1 MKKFTAFLFIFLF
14 FFQALEAEGYLRK
27 IVVASYLSQSDAD
40 AALKLLNEYVSANDH
55 IATLQQHYGF
65 EFVARPSGDFF
76 ILSVEPFTD
85 RNVLQD
91 VLDVV
96 REKHKDAFV
105 NRISPPAEVKQPDKK
120 PLVKEPVA
128 APKEKPKKTPSKII
142 KTLESEVPEKTLLQ
156 PEITIQEIVQ
166 EPAPAKKT
174 ADEPIRQEPPAEQ
187 LQKSASEASS
197 SAASLVNETLPHA
210 PELAERLEKTESS
223 EIFSGYTWP
232 ILFALTLLLLV
243 IAMILLFLSRKE
255 NKRLEARNN
264 RISKEILSC
273 RDDIVQKE
281 LFMAKISHELRTPMN
296 AIIGLSHIVLQSD
309 LSRLQHDNI
318 VKIKQSGELLLEI
331 INDILDLSK
340 MDAGELKI
348 EQVSFN
354 LNDVL
359 DHVSNMV
366 SIKAKNKGL
375 ELIFDI
381 EKGVPSQLIGDPLR
395 VGQVLINLLG
405 NAVKFTKTGEIDL
418 HIQKISQDE
427 EKVLLEFKVSD
438 TGIGMTHDQ
447 MNKLFKSF
455 SQADDSTSRI
465 YGGTGLGLS
474 ISKQLIEKMG
484 GGIRVE
490 SQYGKGSHFIFSIE
504 LELRDGGNKRH
515 YRLPSKSLMGKRAL
529 IIDTNTK
536 SLSALSKMLEYFHY
550 EVHTMPILEEAGV
563 LLEEVPVDILL
574 IDEQKLSK
582 YAIKRI
588 AELKKERMIK
598 IVLIESLF
606 NQTTNSQ
613 YRVKEID
620 RYLLKPFNQQSVFN
634 IILELYG
641 EKQAL
646 NDKNRKI
653 SRDDLKVLSGK
664 KVLVAEDNEINQR
677 VLSGLLDGSG
687 IVLTMVEN
695 GREAIDM
702 LHKNSDF
709 DLIFMDISM
718 PVMDGYE
725 ASRLI
730 REYRAYDGI
739 PIIALTANA
748 MEDEIEHA
756 ISCGMQGYI
765 GKPLNVEILYQKL
778 LDILYKNTASVSYQ
792 PQSEVEEPKVP
803 SEEANPS
810 VEEAETIFDE
820 PVEETLKETVK
831 PAAEPEQSV
840 SSIVIFEDGVERC
853 GGDKELYAALLED
866 FREMYS
872 DSVQVLQAI
881 AEEKRYRDG
890 KQFAHDIKGVS
901 GNIGAYKLSES
912 AAALEDAFIRESQSN
927 YSLLMK
933 NYQEHLK
940 RVLETIEDYL

>member
-14 FFQALEAEGYLRK
+14 LFHSLEAEGYFRK

-40 AALKLLNEYVSANDH
+40 AALKLLTEYVAANDH
-55 IATLQQHYGF
+55 ITTLQRHHGF
-65 EFVARPSGDFF
+65 EFIARPSGDFF

-105 NRISPPAEVKQPDKK
+105 NRISPPET
-120 PLVKEPVA
+120 
-128 APKEKPKKTPSKII
+128 EKPKGK
-142 KTLESEVPEKTLLQ
+142 KTLPLKKPAVTEEKKPQKTLSKSVKAIEDEIPAKTLLQ

-166 EPAPAKKT
+166 EPREPKVPESDAPVK
-174 ADEPIRQEPPAEQ
+174 P
-187 LQKSASEASS
+187 EASVPAS
-197 SAASLVNETLPHA
+197 SAAASSAAASTMNEIMPYHPVV
-210 PELAERLEKTESS
+210 PESHDNAKEEMATA
-223 EIFSGYTWP
+223 GYTWP
-232 ILFALTLLLLV
+232 ILFGLTLLLLI
-243 IAMILLFLSRKE
+243 IAMILLLLSRKE
-255 NKRLEARNN
+255 NKRLDARNN
-264 RISKEILSC
+264 RLSKEIFSC

-309 LSRLQHDNI
+309 LSRLQHDNV

-348 EQVSFN
+348 EQVTFN

-381 EKGVPSQLIGDPLR
+381 EKGVPSQLVGDPLR

-405 NAVKFTKTGEIDL
+405 NAVKFTKAGEIDL
-418 HIQKISQDE
+418 HIQKLAQDN
-427 EKVLLEFKVSD
+427 EKVVLEFKVSD
-438 TGIGMTHDQ
+438 TGIGMTQDQ
-447 MNKLFKSF
+447 MNKLFRSF
-455 SQADDSTSRI
+455 SQGDDSTSRI

-504 LELRDGGNKRH
+504 LELRDAGNQRH

-550 EVHTMPILEEAGV
+550 EVHTMPILEEANV

-613 YRVKEID
+613 YRIKEID

-702 LHKNSDF
+702 LHKNANF

-765 GKPLNVEILYQKL
+765 GKPLNVEVLYQKL
-778 LDILYKNTASVSYQ
+778 LDFLYKNTSDISYQ
-792 PQSEVEEPKVP
+792 PEAPKEKEEPQAEENVVTVDVP
-803 SEEANPS
+803 Q
-810 VEEAETIFDE
+810 
-820 PVEETLKETVK
+820 PVQTPIPEKTEKAA
-831 PAAEPEQSV
+831 PAQERDISNV
-840 SSIVIFEDGVERC
+840 LIFEDGVERC
-853 GGDKELYAALLED
+853 GGDTELYAALLED

-872 DSVQVLQAI
+872 DSVQVLHAI
-881 AEEKRYRDG
+881 AQEKRYRDG
-890 KQFAHDIKGVS
+890 KQFSHDIKGVS
-901 GNIGAYKLSES
+901 GNIGAYKLSEC
-912 AAALEDAFIRESQSN
+912 AAALEDAFIRENQSN

-940 RVLETIEDYL
+940 RVLEAIEAYL